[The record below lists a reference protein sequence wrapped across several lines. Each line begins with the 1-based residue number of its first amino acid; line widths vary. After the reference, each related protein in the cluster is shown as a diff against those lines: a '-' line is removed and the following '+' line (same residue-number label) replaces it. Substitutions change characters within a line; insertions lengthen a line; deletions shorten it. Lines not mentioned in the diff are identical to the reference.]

1 MNCGLNTGIEN
12 IIRMAEKFHLGERT
26 GLFPHQE
33 TEGDFPTLDQVTSP
47 DWRAGDTANVS
58 IGQGAVSVTPIQ
70 MAVMISAIAN
80 GGTVMWPRLVDRIEP
95 QDTISSEVT
104 KQLPSGLVRDRLD
117 VHPRNLQIIR
127 DAMLQDV
134 ENSEG
139 SGTAAAVKGLQIC
152 GKTGTAQVQDEH
164 NHTTGWIYWFASFA
178 PYKNPKYAVIVMV
191 QSTDHGSGGGV
202 GGPIAHD
209 IYEAILD
216 KEKGRG
222 PQNVAEKKSAH
233 D

>member
-1 MNCGLNTGIEN
+1 
-12 IIRMAEKFHLGERT
+12 MASR
-26 GLFPHQE
+26 
-33 TEGDFPTLDQVTSP
+33 

-58 IGQGAVSVTPIQ
+58 SGQGEVSVTPVQ

-80 GGTVMWPRLVDRIEP
+80 GGKVLWPRLVDRIEP
-95 QDTISSEVT
+95 QDMGSGEVP

-127 DAMLQDV
+127 DAMLADV
-134 ENSEG
+134 DNSEG

-178 PYKNPKYAVIVMV
+178 PYRHPKYAVIAMV
-191 QSTDHGSGGGV
+191 QSTDHGSGGIV
-202 GGPIAHD
+202 GGPIARD
-209 IYEAILD
+209 IYEEILR
-216 KEKGRG
+216 KE
-222 PQNVAEKKSAH
+222 NVAGTVASRN
-233 D
+233 